1 MLGAAPSQARSC
13 LVLWSPGLP
22 PFMVGAGTFAGQLS
36 SLILGNEKGGAG
48 SVEACPGDSNQIPG
62 SLRFGSGGA
71 FADVLVWGL
80 GKEMRTR
87 PFMGGQQG
95 AQEGPRQV
103 CCQ

>member
-1 MLGAAPSQARSC
+1 M
-13 LVLWSPGLP
+13 LP
-22 PFMVGAGTFAGQLS
+22 PFMVGARTFAGQLS
-36 SLILGNEKGGAG
+36 SLVLGNKKGGAG
-48 SVEACPGDSNQIPG
+48 PRGSNQIPG

-95 AQEGPRQV
+95 AQQGPRQV